1 MRLSYIQDG
10 CAFFCRDAPHKII
23 ELLPRGGRVEE
34 LAAIIRYAIRVAY
47 GREAQGSEGMHLA
60 GAVRCTFFRRAC
72 TENVAE
78 TETHCDVPLDMLHVP
93 RSGAFGIVFA
103 LLWVSDPA
111 EDGAPCSVGEVNHG
125 TCADY

>member
-10 CAFFCRDAPHKII
+10 CAFFCHDAPHKII

-60 GAVRCTFFRRAC
+60 GSCQVHIFQESMYRECGR
-72 TENVAE
+72 N
-78 TETHCDVPLDMLHVP
+78 
-93 RSGAFGIVFA
+93 
-103 LLWVSDPA
+103 
-111 EDGAPCSVGEVNHG
+111 
-125 TCADY
+125 